1 MGISTKVRRSAGPR
15 TGNPSRRV
23 KTAAVLAAAAATIV
37 AGAPLA
43 NAAPALAPAGF
54 EVIVRHSSGTIVGHI
69 TGNLSWSTS
78 GRTVTFSNQ
87 TLAVKTGECV
97 DVAYAGYQG
106 NTRVTGIWEIRGAC
120 LTGTIDDFPLAT
132 DVPGGIQQVNI
143 TLTDVDHRNKASVA
157 CRKDQSVCHA

>member
-1 MGISTKVRRSAGPR
+1 MGISTRTRR
-15 TGNPSRRV
+15 NPGRRG
-23 KTAAVLAAAAATIV
+23 KAVAVVAAAAAAIV
-37 AGAPLA
+37 AGAPVA
-43 NAAPALAPAGF
+43 TAAPSGF
-54 EVIVRHSSGTIVGHI
+54 EVIVRHSSGTIVGHL

-87 TLAVKTGECV
+87 ALTVKSGECV

-106 NTRVTGIWEIRGAC
+106 NTRVTDIAEVRGAC
-120 LTGTIDDFPLAT
+120 LTGTIGDFPLAT

-143 TLTDVDHRNKASVA
+143 TLTDVEHRNKASIA